1 MDWTTLIKDLVQK
14 TLAPDGYKLEGPYK
28 VEMPKSRVRKKQI
41 DAVCKTVER
50 LLEYKDSSYT
60 RIIEQLI
67 IELVN
72 NAEKAKEEYTAL
84 GGRFL
89 GRLLYVKKRRALA
102 SKILTLAA
110 QEGILLNLKRSYQEI
125 ELPTKMTILQDTT
138 EEERF
143 PPPQEREPTND
154 EAGEWF
160 VSQSREVQLEI
171 RRLFST
177 AGWENRGDNLFRFIV
192 ENWNSLKDMAQRKT
206 QDERQEA

>member
-50 LLEYKDSSYT
+50 FLEHKDSSYT

-67 IELVN
+67 IELVS

-84 GGRFL
+84 GARFL
-89 GRLLYVKKRRALA
+89 GRLLYVKKRKALA

-110 QEGILLNLKRSYQEI
+110 QEGLLHNLKRSYEATK
-125 ELPTKMTILQDTT
+125 LPEKKALT
-138 EEERF
+138 
-143 PPPQEREPTND
+143 PHG
-154 EAGEWF
+154 EAVVKAAKEWF
-160 VSQSREVQLEI
+160 QSQRLDVCVEI
-171 RRLFST
+171 RKQFSE
-177 AGWENRGDNLFRFIV
+177 AGWENRGDNLFLFIE

-206 QDERQEA
+206 QDERQEAEEHY